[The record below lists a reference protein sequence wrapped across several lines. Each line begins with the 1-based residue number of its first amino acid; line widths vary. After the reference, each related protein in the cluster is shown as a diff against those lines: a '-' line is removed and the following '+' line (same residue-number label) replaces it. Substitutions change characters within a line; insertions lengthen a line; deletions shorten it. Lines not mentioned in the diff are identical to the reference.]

1 MQHFSP
7 ADLVEIL
14 TDRTATDIGMTTAP
28 ATFKG
33 GILIYQKIDL
43 MSYPSCNDFLGS
55 SHICLPNQV
64 GTIIKYVGRP
74 SRIRESQ
81 RFWEYDVY
89 EALVGDFIGQIFCY
103 NLRPLGKVLQD

>member
-33 GILIYQKIDL
+33 GILIYEQIDL
-43 MSYPSCNDFLGS
+43 TSYPSCSDFLGPS
-55 SHICLPNQV
+55 YTCLPNQI

-74 SRIRESQ
+74 SRIRDGQ

-89 EALVGDFIGQIFCY
+89 ETLIGDFIGQIFCY
-103 NLRPLGKVLQD
+103 NLRSLGEELQD